1 MNQLQIQLLLLT
13 MIIDFDDT
21 ASIVSENIDIYEIRI
36 SSGISR

>member
-13 MIIDFDDT
+13 MIIDVDVT
-21 ASIVSENIDIYEIRI
+21 ASLVPENIDIYEIHI